1 MTILTAK
8 KQQFLEE
15 DADVQD
21 RVCIKDQVIKYA
33 SLGEVTLAYLDLG
46 RPENKAIILV
56 AGFGQQLAG
65 WSDGFVNSLILG
77 GYRVILFDNR
87 DVGLSTKFS
96 HVSTPIKQ
104 IQFIRKS
111 LGFSVKSPYTLSDM
125 AGDVIGLM
133 DHLDLSDA
141 HIAGVSMGGLIA
153 HLVAEK
159 YPGRTSSMVSIMSTS
174 GDPSLPTA
182 EKPLI
187 KLLVN
192 GPGTKATRKE
202 YVDYYMLLAS
212 KVGSRTFSVPA
223 DAQRERFEYMYDR
236 SFCPDGVTRQLLA
249 VLKNG
254 DNTEALKRIT
264 VPCMVVN
271 GEQDP
276 VCLPPHAEHIAELI
290 PNSRLVIL
298 KDMGHGLEKEV
309 SLLVTNEMINFF
321 REIDPQ
327 ENAEPA
333 SA

>member
-1 MTILTAK
+1 MTAK

-15 DADVQD
+15 DADVHG
-21 RVCIKDQVIKYA
+21 RVSIKDQAIQYA
-33 SLGEVTLAYLDLG
+33 NIGDVTLAYLDLG
-46 RPENKAIILV
+46 NPEDRVIVLV

-87 DVGLSTKFS
+87 DVGLSSKFS

-104 IQFIRKS
+104 IQFIRMS
-111 LGFSVKSPYTLSDM
+111 LGFKVKSSYTLEDM
-125 AGDVIGLM
+125 ASDVIGLM
-133 DHLDLSDA
+133 DHLDISDG

-174 GDPSLPTA
+174 GDPSLPSA
-182 EKPLI
+182 DKSLI
-187 KLLVN
+187 KLLLS
-192 GPGTKATRKE
+192 GPGARATRKE

-212 KVGSRTFSVPA
+212 KVGSRTFSVSA

-236 SFCPDGVTRQLLA
+236 NFCPEGVTRQLLA
-249 VLKNG
+249 VLRNG
-254 DNTEALKRIT
+254 DNTDTLKRIT
-264 VPCMVVN
+264 VPCLVIN

-276 VCLPPHAEHIAELI
+276 ICLPPHARHIAALI
-290 PNSRLVIL
+290 PNSRLVLL

-309 SLLVTNEMINFF
+309 SLLVTNEMMNFY
-321 REIDPQ
+321 REVDPD
-327 ENAEPA
+327 EIPPEAPA
-333 SA
+333 S